1 MIHTNLDTLQILTIV
16 ATLLVM
22 LAGLAGT
29 VLPALPGLTLMW
41 IGALGYGLFVGFETW
56 GIVIFAVMTILT
68 IIGEASGYFF
78 AQAGAAQTGASGW
91 AIVASV
97 VLGIVGLFVIPVVGG
112 LIGAVLGVFLVEYY
126 RRRNVK
132 EAWKA
137 TTGTLWGIG
146 LSFGLQVV
154 IGVMLLALWGLWV
167 FAG

>member
-1 MIHTNLDTLQILTIV
+1 
-16 ATLLVM
+16 M
-22 LAGLAGT
+22 LIGLAGT

-56 GIVIFAVMTILT
+56 GIVIFAVMTVLT

-91 AIVASV
+91 AIAASV

-126 RRRNVK
+126 RRRNIK

-137 TTGTLWGIG
+137 TTGTLWGMG
-146 LSFGLQVV
+146 LSFGLQVA
-154 IGVMLLALWGLWV
+154 IGVMLLALWGAWV
-167 FAG
+167 FLGQGLK